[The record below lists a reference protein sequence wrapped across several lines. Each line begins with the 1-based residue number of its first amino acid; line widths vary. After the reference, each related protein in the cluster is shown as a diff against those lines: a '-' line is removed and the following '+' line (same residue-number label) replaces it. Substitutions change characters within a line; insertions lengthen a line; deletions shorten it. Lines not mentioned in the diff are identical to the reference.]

1 MSHDCFLEE
10 IARCPCFAL
19 KPNSKNM
26 RLLFDLSKLGILVE
40 YTYVLLWNAQ
50 LLRFLIAVHAP

>member
-1 MSHDCFLEE
+1 MSHDCFWEE
-10 IARCPCFAL
+10 IARCPCFVL
-19 KPNSKNM
+19 KPNLKNM
-26 RLLFDLSKLGILVE
+26 RLLFDFSKLGILVE